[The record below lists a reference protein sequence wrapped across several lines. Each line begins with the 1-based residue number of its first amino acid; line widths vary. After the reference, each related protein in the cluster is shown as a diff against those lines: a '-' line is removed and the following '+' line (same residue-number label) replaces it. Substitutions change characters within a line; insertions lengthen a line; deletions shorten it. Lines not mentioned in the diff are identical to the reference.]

1 MTQAYLEKN
10 IEQLNQLSAEPQ
22 KIFRQLQEAHQQF
35 LTNLTN
41 AFGELPN
48 ASQNYFLQQQEKA
61 KKLHEKI
68 SDTVKNNPNDWSQVG
83 NILLNYQSEQ
93 FSENLKQLKENT
105 TKFQKLFAPYNNV
118 ELPMMVK
125 DLVEQSRDEF
135 TKATNE
141 AIKLTQEGFE
151 NTKEHLRKTTNNLK
165 ENQDNIVRQTRN
177 TTNSAK
183 KAVKKT
189 INRNKPAVKKVV
201 QKASDNGNN
210 TTN

>member
-41 AFGELPN
+41 VFGELPT
-48 ASQNYFLQQQEKA
+48 ASQNYFVEQQEKTR
-61 KKLHEKI
+61 KLQEKI
-68 SDTVKNNPNDWSQVG
+68 NDTIKKNPNDWAQVG
-83 NILLNYQSEQ
+83 NILLNHQSEQ
-93 FSENLKQLKENT
+93 FSEHLKQLKENT
-105 TKFQKLFAPYNNV
+105 TKFQKLFAPYNNI

-125 DLVEQSRDEF
+125 DFVEQSRDEF

-151 NTKEHLRKTTNNLK
+151 NTKEHLRKNTNHLK
-165 ENQDNIVRQTRN
+165 ETQDKAVDQTKKAVN
-177 TTNSAK
+177 TTQR
-183 KAVKKT
+183 AVKKT
-189 INRNKPAVKKVV
+189 INKNKRAVKKVAP
-201 QKASDNGNN
+201 KSSDNGN
-210 TTN
+210 TNSN